1 MKKSLLR
8 HVMALVGLGSVAAVA
23 NPAPVM
29 IPKER
34 YRNQPPPPPQLPRPV
49 EDLFY
54 VPHTVKG
61 WEASPPRNQRKIRK
75 ARRRAHAAGKRNAFA
90 R

>member
-1 MKKSLLR
+1 MKKSLLK
-8 HVMALVGLGSVAAVA
+8 HVLALVGLGSAASVA
-23 NPAPVM
+23 NSAPVTT
-29 IPKER
+29 PKDR
-34 YRNQPPPPPQLPRPV
+34 YRNLPPTPPQFPRQV
-49 EDLFY
+49 EDLFD
-54 VPHTVKG
+54 VPRTVKG